1 MPCLWGKLENVHVK
15 SSKNSKKYDYFSLEK
30 EKKNFFSPTKPWKV
44 FQQKKLSANDLFSEI
59 TRKFPNCL
67 LKRKL
72 LLPVRLFLD
81 LVISND
87 LLKLMVDRNEF
98 EQID

>member
-1 MPCLWGKLENVHVK
+1 MFMSRAVK
-15 SSKNSKKYDYFSLEK
+15 SPKKYDYFSFEN
-30 EKKNFFSPTKPWKV
+30 EKKNFFFYLQSHGKFSTKK
-44 FQQKKLSANDLFSEI
+44 FSANDLFSEI

-72 LLPVRLFLD
+72 LLVIFSLD

-87 LLKLMVDRNEF
+87 LLSLMADRNEF
-98 EQID
+98 E